1 MKYFVTYM
9 PYSDDINGVYVQVG
23 ETREYLKVQSTS
35 KAACEFMVRKSNYL
49 VRGGDIKLYPMEEE
63 ELKRKLKRKLA
74 RQKAVNKLRKLNF
87 DKLTDSQLERI
98 MNIILEEKK

>member
-9 PYSDDINGVYVQVG
+9 PYSDAINGVYVQVG
-23 ETREYLKVQSTS
+23 ETREYLKVQSTN

-49 VRGGDIKLYPMEEE
+49 VRGGDIKFYPMEEE
-63 ELKRKLKRKLA
+63 ELKKKLA
-74 RQKAVNKLRKLNF
+74 RQKAVNKLRKLDFN
-87 DKLTDSQLERI
+87 KLTDSQLERI